1 MKGLFSTQLRS
12 SELPEQVLSRLSQ
25 QIGDDISWKN
35 FISYS
40 RQKSW
45 FGHIEQ
51 SSFHIR
57 ATAKT
62 WNFGALGVNFYGTV
76 LPLPYQ
82 GGSKIEIKA
91 TLAKEIFIFQM
102 LILISVLLCY
112 DFQSFSIHLI
122 IAYFI
127 SICIGFIIAYRYSI
141 HRLKQSL
148 NIFD

>member
-1 MKGLFSTQLRS
+1 MKGLFSAQLRS
-12 SELPEQVLSRLSQ
+12 SELPEQVLFRLSQ
-25 QIGDDISWKN
+25 QIGGDISWKN

-45 FGHIEQ
+45 FGHIHD

-57 ATAKT
+57 ATART

-76 LPLPYQ
+76 SPLPYQ

-102 LILISVLLCY
+102 LILISVLQCY
-112 DFQSFSIHLI
+112 DFQLFSIHFI

-127 SICIGFIIAYRYSI
+127 SISIGFIIAYRYSI